1 MVIIDE
7 SNQVLWLKEER
18 DAAVCDAE
26 GLKMELFA
34 FARGEDNA
42 EDSAHSY
49 FEQLETAQVPFLM

>member
-34 FARGEDNA
+34 FARGEA
-42 EDSAHSY
+42 EESAHSY